1 MEVNGKSYKITEKI
15 TVKDYLDEKG
25 YIPAHIVVEL
35 NQEILPKNMYEKTY
49 LKDDDC
55 LETFKI

>member
-25 YIPAHIVVEL
+25 YVPARIVVEL
-35 NQEILPKNMYEKTY
+35 NEEILPKSMYEKTY
-49 LKDDDC
+49 LKDDNC